1 MRKNLST
8 ALMVFCL
15 LTVSLNTVYS
25 GVNNKTNTPK
35 FSPPLSTSRFNA
47 DSIPPDSLIKF
58 AQTLIGSR
66 YRSASSSPLYGFD
79 CSGFVDYVFKS
90 FNFDVP
96 RSSREFI
103 NIGKKIKLADA
114 KPGDV
119 ILFTSPHKRSR
130 RIGHVGIVFCNADG
144 EFQFIHCTSGKEHGV
159 TITAMDEKY
168 KRRFVQVVR
177 LLKLNDAEISIK

>member
-15 LTVSLNTVYS
+15 LTLSLNTVYS

-35 FSPPLSTSRFNA
+35 FFPPPSARRFGA

-58 AQTLIGSR
+58 AQNLIGTH
-66 YRSASSSPLYGFD
+66 YRTASSSPLKGFD
-79 CSGFVDYVFKS
+79 CSGFVGYVFKS
-90 FNFDVP
+90 FHFDVP
-96 RSSREFI
+96 RSSRDFI

-114 KPGDV
+114 KPGDI

-130 RIGHVGIVFCNADG
+130 KIGHVGIVYCNADS
-144 EFQFIHCTSGKEHGV
+144 EFQFIHCTSGKEYGV
-159 TITAMDEKY
+159 TITALDDKY

-177 LLKLNDAEISIK
+177 LLKLNDN